1 VKRLVG
7 ELEAR
12 TRWCLFRA
20 SGDERPG
27 PTLPPDHDPPEVAV
41 PFEAISGNRS
51 RYSVRD
57 SRHAV
62 STTSR
67 FSGTRTASAGAPT
80 ASMGF
85 DSSSG
90 FTVRPRRLPREPTT
104 LMRFF
109 APSATSAWR
118 STSPGRPTRFVPPS
132 GFLTL
137 LAGYSL
143 HHLPATK
150 AGTARGVHPSEPF
163 PPAEPHAFR
172 RPIPSCRF

>member
-1 VKRLVG
+1 LVG

-20 SGDERPG
+20 VGDERAG
-27 PTLPPDHDPPEVAV
+27 PTLPSNLDPPGVAV
-41 PFEAISGNRS
+41 PFEAISENRS

-57 SRHAV
+57 LRLAV

-67 FSGTRTASAGAPT
+67 SSGIRTAGAGAPT
-80 ASMGF
+80 ASVGF
-85 DSSSG
+85 GSPSG
-90 FTVRPRRLPREPTT
+90 FAARPRRLPKEPTT

-137 LAGYSL
+137 LTGSSL

-172 RPIPSCRF
+172 RQLPSCRF

>member
-1 VKRLVG
+1 MVG

-12 TRWCLFRA
+12 TRWCLFRVP
-20 SGDERPG
+20 GDERPD
-27 PTLPPDHDPPEVAV
+27 PTLPPDLDPPEVAV
-41 PFEAISGNRS
+41 PFEAISENRI

-57 SRHAV
+57 PRHVV

-67 FSGTRTASAGAPT
+67 FSGIRTAGAGAPT

-85 DSSSG
+85 GSSSG
-90 FTVRPRRLPREPTT
+90 LTVRLRRLPKEPTT

-109 APSATSAWR
+109 APSATSVGR

-137 LAGYSL
+137 LTGYSL
-143 HHLPATK
+143 HHLPTTK
-150 AGTARGVHPSEPF
+150 VGTAHGVHPSEPF
-163 PPAEPHAFR
+163 PLAEPHAFR
-172 RPIPSCRF
+172 RQLPSCRF